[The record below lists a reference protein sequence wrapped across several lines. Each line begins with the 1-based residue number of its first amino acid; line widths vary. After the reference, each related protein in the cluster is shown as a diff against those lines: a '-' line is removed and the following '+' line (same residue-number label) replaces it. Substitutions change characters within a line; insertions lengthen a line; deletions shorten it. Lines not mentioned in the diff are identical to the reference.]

1 MLGGRVFD
9 RAQQGIGRMNFGF
22 TEEQELL
29 REQVRRVLNERSPMS
44 EVRKAMKSRTGYSAT
59 LWKQLAELGWPGLVI
74 SEQYGG
80 SGLGWVDL
88 VVLLEESGRALLPS
102 PLLSNTLAAL
112 AIERF
117 GTDAQKAQWL
127 PALADGSKLASV
139 AYAEQ
144 GEAFGAAGT
153 NLSGARD
160 ADGFVLSGQKVSV
173 PDPESAALFVVT
185 FRHGDG
191 DDDLGV
197 ALVPADAVGLEAKA
211 FPLIDE
217 TKRMGTLSFDDV
229 PVGADV
235 LLDVAG
241 RAGAAVERLCD
252 EGAAATTAEM
262 TGATEAAI
270 ELTVEYAGQ
279 RVQFGQPIGHFQGVK
294 HPLAEMHTDN
304 ETCRS
309 LLYYAAWALDGA
321 PDEVSRAVSLAKAYA
336 TESLN
341 RTGTDSIQLHGAVG
355 FTTDQDIHLYYKRS
369 KWARPMFGDADMHYE
384 RVITL
389 RGL

>member
-1 MLGGRVFD
+1 
-9 RAQQGIGRMNFGF
+9 
-22 TEEQELL
+22 
-29 REQVRRVLNERSPMS
+29 
-44 EVRKAMKSRTGYSAT
+44 
-59 LWKQLAELGWPGLVI
+59 
-74 SEQYGG
+74 
-80 SGLGWVDL
+80 VDL

-112 AIERF
+112 AIGRF
-117 GTDAQKAQWL
+117 GTEAQRTQWL
-127 PALADGSKLASV
+127 PALADGSKLATV

-144 GEAFGAAGT
+144 GETFGAAGT
-153 NLSGARD
+153 KLRGTRNGQ
-160 ADGFVLSGQKVSV
+160 GFVLSGQKVSV
-173 PDPESAALFVVT
+173 LDPESAALFVVC

-197 ALVPADAVGLEAKA
+197 ALVPADAPGLEAKA

-217 TKRMGTLSFDDV
+217 TKRMGTLSLDE
-229 PVGADV
+229 VGVDAEA
-235 LLDVAG
+235 LLDVDG
-241 RAGAAVERLCD
+241 RAAAAIERLCD

-270 ELTVEYAGQ
+270 ALTVEYAKQ

-321 PDEVSRAVSLAKAYA
+321 PDKVSRAVSLAKAYA

-341 RTGTDSIQLHGAVG
+341 RTGTDSIQLHGAIG
-355 FTTDQDIHLYYKRS
+355 YTTAQDIHLYYKRS

-384 RVITL
+384 RVIAL
-389 RGL
+389 RGV